1 MEGIEEAVE
10 GLFWKKR
17 RMEYFFQR
25 ICMISKQERSFLYN
39 DGVSELGEVR
49 YGVTQGGAWFAKRE
63 RSFCVEAAM
72 AMLTGEGVLIWQT
85 DDVICC
91 DGR

>member
-1 MEGIEEAVE
+1 
-10 GLFWKKR
+10 
-17 RMEYFFQR
+17 
-25 ICMISKQERSFLYN
+25 MISKQERSFLYN

-49 YGVTQGGAWFAKRE
+49 YGVTQGGAWCAMRE
-63 RSFCVEAAM
+63 RRFCVEVAM
-72 AMLTGEGVLIWQT
+72 AMLTGVDVLIWQT